1 MPRSF
6 VGIAIYLLALGFR
19 DVDLSVVAPFRY
31 SYLLTSAI
39 GGYLVFREVPD
50 VWTVVGAGSDRGQ
63 RHLYAASR
71 GRAAPLAHRH
81 GDSRRPRPETDQS
94 GRAFDQVSI
103 DGPWTIGLATPV
115 LCRCGGRSVHRA
127 NCGRPANRPGGIA
140 LEGLAEDQRRDRRP
154 ERKIRVHRQLSRAVR
169 RLISAGNAGSRYLF
183 SESSNGWLEI
193 QWYMFAGMVLLGA
206 PYTLKMNEHVR
217 VDLVYGMVSER
228 TRIWIDIIGGF
239 LFLLPIC
246 IILTYF
252 TWPWFVDSWKLN
264 EASSNAGGLVRWPV
278 KLLLPVGFCLMALQG
293 VSEIIKRIAA
303 LEHVIDIEF
312 KYEKPLQ

>member
-1 MPRSF
+1 MKALLKISAAIDALNEKFGFIANYF
-6 VGIAIYLLALGFR
+6 VLF
-19 DVDLSVVAPFRY
+19 
-31 SYLLTSAI
+31 
-39 GGYLVFREVPD
+39 
-50 VWTVVGAGSDRGQ
+50 
-63 RHLYAASR
+63 AA
-71 GRAAPLAHRH
+71 
-81 GDSRRPRPETDQS
+81 
-94 GRAFDQVSI
+94 
-103 DGPWTIGLATPV
+103 
-115 LCRCGGRSVHRA
+115 
-127 NCGRPANRPGGIA
+127 
-140 LEGLAEDQRRDRRP
+140 
-154 ERKIRVHRQLSRAVR
+154 
-169 RLISAGNAGSRYLF
+169 LISAGNAASRYLF

-193 QWYMFAGMVLLGA
+193 QWYMFAAMVLLGA

-264 EASSNAGGLVRWPV
+264 EASSNAGGLLRWPV
-278 KLLLPVGFCLMALQG
+278 KLLLPVGFFLMALQG